1 MEHTRR
7 DLQGVRRAF
16 SNRKGVEGTHFLLDN
31 SPAFGLFYSNVRTPN
46 IEFVENIMVKLLAM
60 RYLGGRRLMKCSE
73 VLPLFI
79 LRVCL
84 VPDRLL

>member
-46 IEFVENIMVKLLAM
+46 IAENIVVKLLAM
-60 RYLGGRRLMKCSE
+60 RYLGGRRLMKRSE

-79 LRVCL
+79 LHVCL